1 MTAPA
6 TPLPPA
12 AAPAPR
18 NNSLITK
25 NLTADLIQHIL
36 AGDETPAEVAGVLC
50 TKITLSR
57 CSALLQAEKAAGALA
72 DAPPEVKA
80 AGKAEISALLKAKA
94 PTVSEVVLRRI
105 IARLGLPDEPLPY
118 GEAHVQQARV
128 LMAAALADC
137 AVCVVDPVEFME
149 KFVGAVYQAH
159 DSAGRLVYRL
169 VLRVGDEEL
178 QVALRPSD
186 FRGRGKASKKL
197 KVPEAL
203 NDVLR
208 ARLGVEVAPKSAGD
222 LLALIE
228 MKADPETLHEELVLK
243 AALRQLL
250 LKAPKLPPNSY
261 RGLWCADGLLFVPSN
276 LAAEIADALAKQFGN
291 KFAFTKLG
299 RKFNVFAADYYRY
312 YTPVDLNCQKP
323 NCAQAYVFDIA
334 KLAEFLQVPPET
346 ICQ

>member
-18 NNSLITK
+18 SNTLITK
-25 NLTADLIQHIL
+25 NLTPDLIQHVL
-36 AGDETPAEVAGVLC
+36 AGDETPAEVGGVLC
-50 TKITLSR
+50 ARITLSR
-57 CSALLQAEKAAGALA
+57 CSALLQAEKAAAALA

-80 AGKAEISALLKAKA
+80 AGKAEVMALLKAKA
-94 PTVSEVVLRRI
+94 STASEVVLKRI
-105 IARLGLPDEPLPY
+105 IARLGLPDEPLSY
-118 GEAHVQQARV
+118 GEAHVQQARTS
-128 LMAAALADC
+128 MAAALVDC
-137 AVCVVDPVEFME
+137 AVCVIDPVEFVE
-149 KFVGAVYQAH
+149 KFVKAVYQAH
-159 DSAGRLVYRL
+159 DSAGRIVYRL
-169 VLRVGDEEL
+169 VLHVGGEEL
-178 QVALRPSD
+178 QITLRPSD
-186 FRGRGKASKKL
+186 FRGRGKSKKW

-208 ARLGVEVAPKSAGD
+208 ARLGVEIAPKGAGD

-228 MKADPETLHEELVLK
+228 MRAEPETLHEELIFR

-261 RGLWCADGLLFVPSN
+261 HGLWCADGQLFVPTN
-276 LAAEIADALAKQFGN
+276 LVAEVADALARHFGN

-312 YTPVDLNCQKP
+312 YTPIDLKCQKP
-323 NCAQAYVFDIA
+323 NCAQAYVFDVA
-334 KLAEFLQVPPET
+334 KLAEFLQIPPEA
-346 ICQ
+346 ICG